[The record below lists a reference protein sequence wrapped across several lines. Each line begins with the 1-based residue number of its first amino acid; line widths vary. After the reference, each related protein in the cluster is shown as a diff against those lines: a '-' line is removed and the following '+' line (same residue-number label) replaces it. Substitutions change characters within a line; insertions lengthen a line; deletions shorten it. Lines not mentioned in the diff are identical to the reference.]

1 MLNGHLRLLQVTSSY
16 YPELQFGGPPQKIH
30 ALSRGLT
37 ALGYQVAVATFHSAR
52 PDAQERVMLDDV
64 AVQYLRWRGKGS
76 WVLPLD
82 LRPLADLVKA
92 ADVVH
97 CYGLYNLLGPAAMR
111 LARRADRPVF
121 LEPLG
126 MYVPRARRAWAK
138 KLYHRL
144 FTTWMSRQ
152 AVNIIATSPGELR
165 DLASLGV
172 AEKLVLRRN
181 GIDLSPFAHLPAGDS
196 FRQARGIAATERLI
210 VYLGRI
216 SPIKNLDALIQA
228 FATAGLANS
237 RLLLVGPA
245 LEPAYL
251 AELRAQVAAAGLPER
266 VLFTGPLYG
275 TEKLAALAAADLFVL
290 PSLAE
295 SFGNAAAEAVAAGVP
310 VLLTEGC
317 GIAPLIHGRAG
328 LAVAPTAVAL
338 AEGMRS
344 LLNDSNQRCA
354 LTRQRAE
361 VVRQLSWDEP
371 LQISDELY
379 RAAVSATHK

>member
-1 MLNGHLRLLQVTSSY
+1 MRLLEVTVAY

-30 ALSRGLT
+30 ALSQGL
-37 ALGYQVAVATFHSAR
+37 AAMGYRVSVATFHSAR

-82 LRPLADLVKA
+82 LRPLAELIENADL
-92 ADVVH
+92 VH

-111 LARRADRPVF
+111 LARRFNRPVF

-138 KLYHRL
+138 RLYHHF
-144 FTTWMSRQ
+144 FTGWMSRQ
-152 AVNIIATSPGELR
+152 AVKIIATSPGELS
-165 DLASLGV
+165 DLASLGM
-172 AEKLVLRRN
+172 ADKLVLRRN
-181 GIDLSPFAHLPAGDS
+181 GIDLSPFAHLPDGDAW
-196 FRQARGIAATERLI
+196 RQAHGVAAAERLI

-216 SPIKNLDALIQA
+216 SPIKNLGALIQA
-228 FATAGLANS
+228 FATANLADS

-251 AELRAQVAAAGLPER
+251 AELRAQVAAAGLQDR
-266 VLFTGPLYG
+266 VLFIGPLYG
-275 TEKLAALAAADLFVL
+275 AEKLAALVAADLFVL

-338 AEGMRS
+338 AEGMNI
-344 LLNDSNQRCA
+344 LLKDRDQRHA

-371 LQISDELY
+371 LRLSDELY
-379 RAAVSATHK
+379 RSAVHARPLLGI